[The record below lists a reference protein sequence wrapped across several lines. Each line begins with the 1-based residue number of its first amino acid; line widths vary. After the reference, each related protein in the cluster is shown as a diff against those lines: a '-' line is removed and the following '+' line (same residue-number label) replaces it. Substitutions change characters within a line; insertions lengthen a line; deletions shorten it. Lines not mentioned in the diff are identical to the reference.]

1 MKAYN
6 YQRCPTDV
14 VNGTRD
20 ARLKYFKSYLV
31 NHPHLHAARHEA
43 MDAIGRSTGPRVVI
57 VTGPTGVGKTT
68 LARRIYS
75 DLVKAH
81 EAEAAEDRGFVPV
94 AGISAVPPNG
104 TAFSWKD
111 LYVRLLTGH
120 GDVMTNHKLMI
131 PRQGEIFTDAAVM
144 SPLER
149 STADSLRRGLENS
162 LKERRTKV
170 LIIDEAHHMLMVND
184 PARLEY
190 QFEALKSLTIET
202 DATIVLVGTY
212 RLLDIRD
219 QSGQLVRRSE
229 IVHLPRY
236 DLRVAADSDAFGSLV
251 NSLAH
256 QMPLPRVPDFKHDWE
271 YFYTKSAGCVG
282 ILKDWFSRCM
292 EQAIADGRDSFTAD
306 DADKLALPNK
316 ALRTI
321 IEEAMVGEDKLRD
334 EDISG
339 IKALLSTGLPSIP
352 GGPTAKRSPK
362 RRVGERLPIRDP
374 VGGVE
379 YGAP

>member
-1 MKAYN
+1 MKTPVYE
-6 YQRCPTDV
+6 RCPAYIL
-14 VNGTRD
+14 NGSKD
-20 ARLKYFKSYLV
+20 ARIKYFKSYLA
-31 NHPHLHAARHEA
+31 NHSHLQSAREEA
-43 MDAIGRSTGPRVVI
+43 MNAIGRSTGPRVVI

-68 LARRIYS
+68 LARKIYK
-75 DLVKAH
+75 DLVKEH
-81 EAEAAEDRGFVPV
+81 AAEVADDRGFVPV

-104 TAFSWKD
+104 AAFSWKD

-149 STADSLRRGLENS
+149 STADSLRRALESS
-162 LKERRTKV
+162 LKQRRTKV

-202 DATIVLVGTY
+202 EATIVLVGTY

-236 DLRVAADSDAFGSLV
+236 DLRVAADSSAFGSV
-251 NSLAH
+251 GNVLAH
-256 QMPLPRVPDFKHDWE
+256 QMPLPCVPDFSHDWD
-271 YFYTKSAGCVG
+271 YFYTKTAGCVG
-282 ILKDWFSRCM
+282 ILKDWFSRCL
-292 EQAIADGRDSFTAD
+292 EQAIADGRDTFTAD

-321 IEEAMVGEDKLRD
+321 IEEAMVGEGKLRD
-334 EDISG
+334 EDIGG
-339 IKALLSTGLPSIP
+339 IKALLRHGLPSIP
-352 GGPTAKRSPK
+352 ADTTKKRSG
-362 RRVGERLPIRDP
+362 RRVGERLPNRDP
-374 VGGVE
+374 VGGVHH
-379 YGAP
+379 GAP